1 MDQRQITPV
10 QWIPREEKDKTI
22 TFAVDPDFHAAI
34 HAYCKESKIK
44 VSQLCRFAV
53 ARALRSY

>member
-22 TFAVDPDFHAAI
+22 TFAVDPDFHEAI

-44 VSQLCRFAV
+44 VSQLCRSSQLPSDV
-53 ARALRSY
+53 